1 MLFPLIQRTI
11 NIHPSVKPFTGQ
23 FDVLNVLREINWTLP
38 SVMVVCRQAGCYDVS
53 QTQELPIMSN
63 VEPAVPKRRSRTQ
76 EILRSEYEL
85 SKYEKPIMK
94 DYSLRELTV

>member
-1 MLFPLIQRTI
+1 MYVENPRSPIIFNRNEQRRI
-11 NIHPSVKPFTGQ
+11 KC
-23 FDVLNVLREINWTLP
+23 TLP
-38 SVMVVCRQAGCYDVS
+38 LVMVVCRQAGYYDVS

-94 DYSLRELTV
+94 DYGLRELTV